1 MTYKHLLI
9 DREENV
15 AVLTIN
21 RPDKY
26 NALNDEVVAEISSAM
41 DELAADDEVRVVV
54 ITGAGEKAF
63 VSGADVSMLQD
74 LKTSRDAFANSQRGQ
89 AMTLKV
95 ENLPKP
101 VIAAINGYA
110 LGGGLEL
117 AMACDIRLASDTA
130 RMGQPEAGLGI
141 SPGYGG
147 TQRLPRLVGKG
158 MAKLLILTGDMIDA
172 QEALRI
178 GLVEKV
184 VPQGELLSE
193 AKALAAKLAAKPP
206 LTLAA
211 CKEAIDLGLEVD
223 VVRGLSIESLEFGVL
238 CTTEDYQEG
247 TTAFL
252 EKRKPVFRG
261 R

>member
-21 RPDKY
+21 RPEKY

-41 DELAADDEVRVVV
+41 DELAADDGVRAIV
-54 ITGAGEKAF
+54 IIGAGDKAF
-63 VSGADVSMLQD
+63 ISGADVGMLRD
-74 LKTSRDAFANSQRGQ
+74 LETSRDAVANSRRGQ

-101 VIAAINGYA
+101 IIAAINGFA

-117 AMACDIRLASDTA
+117 AMACDIRLASETA
-130 RMGQPEAGLGI
+130 RLGQPEVGLGI

-158 MAKLLILTGDMIDA
+158 MAKLLIFTGDMVDA

-178 GLVEKV
+178 GLVQRV
-184 VPQGELLSE
+184 VPQGDLLAE
-193 AKALAAKLAAKPP
+193 AKALAGKLATQPP

-211 CKEAIDLGLEVD
+211 CKEAINRGLEVD
-223 VVRGLSIESLEFGVL
+223 LERGLSIESLEFGIL
-238 CTTEDYQEG
+238 RSTEDYREG
-247 TTAFL
+247 TSAFL
-252 EKRKPVFRG
+252 EKRKPVFKG
-261 R
+261 K

>member
-1 MTYKHLLI
+1 MPYEHLLI
-9 DREENV
+9 DREENI

-26 NALNDEVVAEISSAM
+26 NALNDDVVAEIGGAM
-41 DELAADDEVRVVV
+41 DELAADDEVRAIV

-63 VSGADVSMLQD
+63 VSGADVGMLRD
-74 LKTSRDAFANSQRGQ
+74 LETTAAAAANSRRGH
-89 AMTLKV
+89 AMTLKI
-95 ENLPKP
+95 ERIPKP

-117 AMACDIRLASDTA
+117 AMACDIRIASDTA
-130 RMGQPEAGLGI
+130 RMGQPEINLGI

-158 MAKLLILTGDMIDA
+158 MAKLMILTGDMIDS

-184 VPQGELLSE
+184 VPLAELMDE
-193 AKALAAKLAAKPP
+193 AKSLAKKLATKPP

-223 VVRGLSIESLEFGVL
+223 LERGLSIESLEFSAL
-238 CTTEDYQEG
+238 NATEDYREG
-247 TTAFL
+247 TSAFL
-252 EKRKPVFRG
+252 EKRKPVFKG

>member
-1 MTYKHLLI
+1 VSYEHLLI
-9 DREENV
+9 DREDNV

-26 NALNDEVVAEISSAM
+26 NALNDEVVGEISAAM
-41 DELAADDEVRVVV
+41 DELAADEEVRAII
-54 ITGAGEKAF
+54 ITGAGDKAF
-63 VSGADVSMLQD
+63 ISGADIGMLRD
-74 LKTSRDAFANSQRGQ
+74 LETSKDAVANSRRGH

-101 VIAAINGYA
+101 VIAAINGFA

-117 AMACDIRLASDTA
+117 AMACDIRLASETA
-130 RMGQPEAGLGI
+130 RLGQPEVGLGI

-158 MAKLLILTGDMIDA
+158 MAKLLIFTGDMIDA
-172 QEALRI
+172 QEASRI
-178 GLVEKV
+178 GLVQRV
-184 VPQGELLSE
+184 VPQEELLTE
-193 AKALAAKLAAKPP
+193 AKALAQKLAAKPP

-211 CKEAIDLGLEVD
+211 CKEAINRGLEVD
-223 VVRGLSIESLEFGVL
+223 LERGLTIESLEFGVL
-238 CTTEDYQEG
+238 RSTEDYEEG
-247 TTAFL
+247 TSAFL
-252 EKRKPVFRG
+252 EKRKPLFKG